1 MFAQKPPGA
10 HAQVPFITEEHK
22 ARSIVR
28 EASPQSVKQS
38 PTGERGNELTLA
50 NIDRAARMLARY
62 IGPISGVLTQKA
74 AQRSDTLRA
83 LYLLLAENV
92 DSATERTRFL
102 REAGFSE
109 PS

>member
-1 MFAQKPPGA
+1 
-10 HAQVPFITEEHK
+10 
-22 ARSIVR
+22 
-28 EASPQSVKQS
+28 VKQG
-38 PTGERGNELTLA
+38 PTDEQRAYPA

-62 IGPISGVLTQKA
+62 IGPIPGVLTQKA
-74 AQRSDTLRA
+74 AQRSDTLRT

-109 PS
+109 PVMTAGEAWIE